1 MGNGGECEIEMTITK
16 FTLTHVAIKPAIV
29 WDVAQL
35 VEGRIKWET
44 DIDYSAGALT
54 FSIYVGNNDYAR
66 GFHPSN
72 GDIVDFHWDNKKV
85 FYGRV
90 FKVSTD
96 NTEVFEVTAYDNLR
110 YLKGEDALVFPVS
123 TARQR
128 FERIMKICQLPYKVV
143 SDTSYKVEAEV
154 CDGDT
159 YFNMMKKAIDD
170 IRKAT
175 NNDYFIRT
183 NYNIVEF
190 VQSTATRTK
199 LLIDEKSTMTS
210 WSFDFSA
217 DELYNV
223 VKVVKTDSENNSFTS
238 STATWQDSIN
248 RYGRLSKVEK
258 ADSDM
263 NQAQMDSKANQLLR
277 ELSKETDELTL
288 EAFGTLNVRAG
299 SRFFFSINSTF
310 LKDLI
315 KQEHEVLAKSVT
327 HYFDSAEWTM
337 QIKAR
342 LL

>member
-1 MGNGGECEIEMTITK
+1 MTITK
-16 FTLTHVAIKPAIV
+16 FTLTHVASNPAII
-29 WDVAQL
+29 WDVAEL
-35 VEGRIKWET
+35 VEGSIKWET
-44 DIDYSAGALT
+44 DIEFAAGALN
-54 FSIYVGNNDYAR
+54 FSIYVGNNDYSR

-96 NTEVFEVTAYDNLR
+96 EKEIFQVTAYDNLR

-143 SDTSYKVEAEV
+143 SDTTYKVKAEV

-159 YFNMMKKAIDD
+159 YFNMMKKAIED
-170 IRKAT
+170 IKKAT
-175 NNDYFIRT
+175 GNDYFLRT
-183 NYNIVEF
+183 NYNVVEF
-190 VQSTATRTK
+190 AQTTATRTK
-199 LLIDEKSTMTS
+199 LLIDENSTMTS

-223 VKVVKTDSENNSFTS
+223 VKVVKTDSESKSFTS
-238 STATWQDSIN
+238 STAAWQDSIH

-258 ADSDM
+258 AESDM
-263 NQAQMDSKANQLLR
+263 NQAQMDAKANQLLR
-277 ELSKETDELTL
+277 ELSNETNELTL
-288 EAFGTLNVRAG
+288 EAIGTLNVRAG
-299 SRFFFSINSTF
+299 NRFFFSINSNF

-315 KQEHEVLAKSVT
+315 KNEHEVLAKSVT
-327 HYFDSAEWTM
+327 HVFDEAAWTM